1 MAKGFDKTRLALLGC
16 GILYAFLAVVAARS
30 DYPTPERIAKERLLK
45 AFLLA
50 NVLDKEFRPYDQPFR
65 ADLNAQ
71 YEGLQKEFK
80 GRYGEAFD
88 TAKLDEAYLD
98 DLEHMEADRMKLVAF
113 TAASIVAVFVL
124 LHLVWLYVRSRP
136 APDARKAPASD

>member
-1 MAKGFDKTRLALLGC
+1 MKVKGFDKTRLGLLGC
-16 GILYAFLAVVAARS
+16 GILYAILAVAAARS

-71 YEGLQKEFK
+71 YEGLQKKYKERF
-80 GRYGEAFD
+80 GESFNTQA
-88 TAKLDEAYLD
+88 LDAAYLD
-98 DLEHMEADRMKLVAF
+98 DMERMETDRIKLVAF
-113 TAASIVAVFVL
+113 TIGSIIAVFVL
-124 LHLVWLYVRSRP
+124 LHLVWLYVRPRTGEQRTPQSE
-136 APDARKAPASD
+136 